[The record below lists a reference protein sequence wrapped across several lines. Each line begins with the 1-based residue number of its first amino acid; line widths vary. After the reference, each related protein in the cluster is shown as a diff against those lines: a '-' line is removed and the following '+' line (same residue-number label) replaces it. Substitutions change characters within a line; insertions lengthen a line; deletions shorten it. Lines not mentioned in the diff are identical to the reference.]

1 MARKFMDVSKNV
13 SDEKKAQAEE
23 LISEIQ
29 QKLDEGNGTRAL
41 SLSEKLNK
49 LFG

>member
-1 MARKFMDVSKNV
+1 MDVSKNV